1 MSHPFKPMKGF
12 SHAHFQTIFPT
23 LLKRNYRPKFIHEVL
38 ELPDGDR
45 LDLAWQHLPTEDDR
59 PIVVLFHGLEG
70 SVLSPYAYGMM
81 EALDEKGLN
90 AVVMH
95 FRGCYKTPN
104 RLARAYHSGE
114 TADARFFLEQLHQ
127 KFPLRPLA
135 AIGFSLGG
143 NMLMKLQGEWGD
155 DSLLFAAVSVSAPLK
170 LEETADYI
178 NHGSSRFYQW
188 YLMQSLRESL
198 LQKYEDHDYEALIGL
213 KLEDVPKLKNFWE
226 YDDLFTG
233 PIHGFEDAKEY
244 YEKSSASQ
252 YLSAIRRPTLI
263 IHAEDDPF
271 MPVTVLPDPTELPKN
286 IEIECSKHGGHVGFL
301 GGTILKPEYWL
312 QSRVPE
318 YLLEKLPEKAPN

>member
-1 MSHPFKPMKGF
+1 MSMAFKAMRGF
-12 SHAHFQTIFPT
+12 SHAHFQTILPS
-23 LLKRNYRPKFIHEVL
+23 LLKGNYKPDFIHEVL

-70 SVLSPYAYGMM
+70 SVYSPYAYKMM
-81 EALDEKGLN
+81 EGLDAQGFN

-95 FRGCYKTPN
+95 FRGCFKTPN

-114 TADARFFLEQLHQ
+114 TGDARFFLEQLHQ
-127 KFPLRPLA
+127 QFPSRPLG

-143 NMLMKLQGEWGD
+143 NMLMKLQGEWGKA
-155 DSLLFAAVSVSAPLK
+155 SLLFAAVSVSAPLK

-178 NHGSSRFYQW
+178 NHGSSMFYQW

-198 LQKYEDHDYEALIGL
+198 LQKFEAHDYEQLIGL
-213 KLEDVPKLKNFWE
+213 KSEDVSKLKNFWE

-233 PIHGFEDAKEY
+233 PIHGFKDAKDY
-244 YEKSSASQ
+244 YERSSAAP
-252 YLSAIRRPTLI
+252 YLKKITQPTLI
-263 IHAEDDPF
+263 IHAKDDPF
-271 MPVTVLPDPTELPKN
+271 MPVSVLPDPASLPKN
-286 IEIECSKHGGHVGFL
+286 IQVECLDHGGHVGFL

-312 QSRVPE
+312 QKRVPT
-318 YLLEKLPEKAPN
+318 YLQEKLADLS